1 MPFISWYVANKMCV
15 NSDSPPLEQTLLDDN
30 RRKTMAATNEAVH
43 RRVSKERQRKA
54 DKGMSLA
61 DLVKELGSEEAHK
74 KKECMKE
81 VFTYLH
87 DGMQMVPSG

>member
-1 MPFISWYVANKMCV
+1 MYVC
-15 NSDSPPLEQTLLDDN
+15 SLGPPLLEQTLLDDN
-30 RRKTMAATNEAVH
+30 RRKTIAATIEAVH

-61 DLVKELGSEEAHK
+61 DLVKEFGSEEGQK

-81 VFTYLH
+81 VLQYAN
-87 DGMQMVPSG
+87 GPSPLNRVVYW